1 MRPTAPPTRRSRLP
15 LRLLLAGALAV
26 AAPGV
31 LAGCGGGAG
40 SDPDTVEVSYKQST
54 DNSVRVM
61 DTFLGDVKKQFEKAN
76 PGKKVKLVP
85 IKAPDS
91 EYYTK
96 VQQMLRSPKT
106 APDLVYEDTFL
117 INSDITSGYLKP
129 LDDYLADWKDWDRF
143 IGTARAAAKAEDGK
157 TYGVPDGTDTRG
169 LWFDKKI
176 FAKAGLPAD
185 WQPRT
190 WDDILSAARAVK
202 RKVPGV
208 IPLNVYTGKPAGEA
222 ATMQGFEMLLYGT
235 DGATDNGGDPL
246 YDEKSKKWKA
256 GTQGFKDALA
266 FVETVYR
273 EKLGPEVSDAL
284 DPNIA
289 TRVRGELLP
298 EGRLGINLDG
308 SWLPQDWLPG
318 SGHEWPDWS
327 EKLGLAAMPTQHGQ
341 APGKVSMSGGWTWAI
356 PAKAANPDLA
366 FAFIETMQS
375 KANAQKWYIA
385 NSGIAVR
392 EDVAEDPAYAKAQP
406 GIEFFTDLVAH
417 THYRPAYPAYPKV
430 STAIQE
436 AMESVTTGDA
446 SVAEA
451 AKNYDE
457 ELAAAT
463 DDQVTRG

>member
-1 MRPTAPPTRRSRLP
+1 MPVRPTAA
-15 LRLLLAGALAV
+15 LLLATALA
-26 AAPGV
+26 ATA
-31 LAGCGGGAG
+31 LTACSGGSG
-40 SDPDTVEVSYKQST
+40 SDPDTLKVSFKQST
-54 DNSVRVM
+54 DNSVKVM
-61 DTFLGDVKKQFEKAN
+61 DDYLDGVRKQFEKAN
-76 PGKKVKLVP
+76 PGKKVELVP

-129 LDDYLADWKDWDRF
+129 LDDYLAKWPDWDRF
-143 IGTARAAAKAEDGK
+143 IGTAKAAARGEDGK

-169 LWFDKKI
+169 LWFSKDV

-190 WDDILSAARAVK
+190 WDDLLAAARTIK
-202 RKVPGV
+202 EKVPGV
-208 IPLNVYTGKPAGEA
+208 IPLNVYTGKPVGEG
-222 ATMQGFEMLLYGT
+222 ATMQGFQMLLYGT
-235 DGATDNGGDPL
+235 NDGSTDPL
-246 YDEKSKKWKA
+246 YDKASKKWITA
-256 GTQGFKDALA
+256 GKGFRDALS
-266 FVETVYR
+266 FVETVYG

-284 DPNIA
+284 DPNVGTA
-289 TRVRGELLP
+289 VRGEWLP
-298 EGRLGINLDG
+298 EGKLGIALDG

-318 SGHEWPDWS
+318 SGHEWPEWS
-327 EKLGLAAMPTQHGQ
+327 KELGLAAMPTQAGQ
-341 APGKVSMSGGWTWAI
+341 APGKVSMSGGWTWSI
-356 PAKAANPDLA
+356 PARAGNPDLA
-366 FAFIETMQS
+366 FEFIKTMQT
-375 KANAQKWYIA
+375 KANAQKWYVA

-392 EDVAEDPAYAKAQP
+392 EDVAADPGYVDAQP

-436 AMESVTTGDA
+436 AMEGVTTGDR

-451 AKNYDE
+451 ARDYDSALRE
-457 ELAAAT
+457 AT
-463 DDQVTRG
+463 DDQVVEK

>member
-1 MRPTAPPTRRSRLP
+1 MPVRPTAALIPT
-15 LRLLLAGALAV
+15 LLALA
-26 AAPGV
+26 AATT
-31 LAGCGGGAG
+31 LTACGGGSG
-40 SDPDTVEVSYKQST
+40 SDPDTLKVSFKQST
-54 DNSVRVM
+54 DNNIKVM
-61 DTFLGDVKKQFEKAN
+61 DTFLADIKKQFEKKY
-76 PGKKVKLVP
+76 PGKKVEFIP

-96 VQQMLRSPKT
+96 LQQMLRSPKT

-129 LDDYLADWKDWDRF
+129 LDDYLAKWPDWDRF
-143 IGTARAAAKAEDGK
+143 IDTAKAAAKGEDGR

-169 LWFDKKI
+169 LWYDKAV
-176 FAKAGLPAD
+176 FAKAGIPVP
-185 WQPRT
+185 WQPKT
-190 WDDILSAARAVK
+190 WDDLLEAARTIK
-202 RKVPGV
+202 EKVPDV
-208 IPLNVYTGKPAGEA
+208 TPLNVYTGKPAGEA

-235 DGATDNGGDPL
+235 EDRL
-246 YDEKSKKWKA
+246 YDESTKKWIA
-256 GTQGFKDALA
+256 GSQGFKDSLA

-273 EKLGPEVSDAL
+273 EKLGPDVADAL
-284 DPNIA
+284 DPNFG

-298 EGRLGINLDG
+298 QGKLGIALDG
-308 SWLPQDWLPG
+308 SWLPQDWLEG
-318 SGHEWPDWS
+318 SGHEWPEWS

-366 FAFIETMQS
+366 FDFITTMQT

-392 EDVAEDPAYAKAQP
+392 EDVADDPAYAEAQP
-406 GIEFFTDLVAH
+406 GTTFFTDLVAH

-446 SVAEA
+446 SVEEA
-451 AKNYDE
+451 ARNYDE
-457 ELAAAT
+457 ELRAAT
-463 DDQVTRG
+463 DDQVIRK

>member
-1 MRPTAPPTRRSRLP
+1 
-15 LRLLLAGALAV
+15 
-26 AAPGV
+26 
-31 LAGCGGGAG
+31 
-40 SDPDTVEVSYKQST
+40 VSFKQST
-54 DNSVRVM
+54 DNNIKVM
-61 DTFLGDVKKQFEKAN
+61 DTFLADIKKQFEKKY
-76 PGKKVKLVP
+76 PGKKVEFIP

-96 VQQMLRSPKT
+96 LQQMLRSPKT

-129 LDDYLADWKDWDRF
+129 LDDYLAKWPDWDRF
-143 IGTARAAAKAEDGK
+143 IDSAKAAAKGEDGR

-169 LWFDKKI
+169 LWYDKAV
-176 FAKAGLPAD
+176 FAQAGLPTP
-185 WQPRT
+185 WQPKT
-190 WDDILSAARAVK
+190 WDDVLEAARTIK
-202 RKVPGV
+202 EKVPDV
-208 IPLNVYTGKPAGEA
+208 TPLNVYTGKPAGEA

-235 DGATDNGGDPL
+235 EDRL
-246 YDEKSKKWKA
+246 YDERTKKWIA
-256 GTQGFKDALA
+256 GSQGFKDSLA

-273 EKLGPEVSDAL
+273 EKLGPDVADAL
-284 DPNIA
+284 DPNFG

-298 EGRLGINLDG
+298 QGKLGIALDG
-308 SWLPQDWLPG
+308 SWLPQDWLEG
-318 SGHEWPDWS
+318 SGHEWPEWS

-366 FAFIETMQS
+366 FDFIKTMQT

-392 EDVAEDPAYAKAQP
+392 EDVADDPAYAEAQP
-406 GIEFFTDLVAH
+406 GTKFFTDLVAH

-430 STAIQE
+430 STAVQE

-446 SVAEA
+446 SVEEA
-451 AKNYDE
+451 ARNYDE
-457 ELAAAT
+457 ELRAAT
-463 DDQVTRG
+463 DDQVIRK